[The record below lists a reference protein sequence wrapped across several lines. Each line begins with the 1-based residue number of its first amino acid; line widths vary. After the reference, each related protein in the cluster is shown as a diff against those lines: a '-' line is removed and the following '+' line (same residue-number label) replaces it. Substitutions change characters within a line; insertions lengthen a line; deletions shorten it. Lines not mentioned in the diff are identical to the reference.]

1 MNGSF
6 DTPKMKV
13 IIHGGFFSES
23 ATNQETKKA
32 KQDTLAQIVTKAYQY
47 LATHTAL
54 ETVVYTVRLLEDDE
68 LFNAGIGSQIQSD
81 GKVRLSA
88 SLMDGKTQKFS
99 GVINL
104 EDVKNP
110 INVAQKLLEYD
121 DRVLSGEGALAFA
134 RANGADYFNP
144 ITVQRQAEYEAKLNQ
159 AERKGTVGCV
169 ALDADGNLAA
179 ATSTGG
185 KGFEIPCRVSDSATT
200 AGNFA
205 NGFAAI
211 SCTGVGEDIVSGA
224 LASKIVTRVTDG
236 FSLQAACDKSFTEL
250 KEFDGFAGVIGIAAN
265 GEIYHCDSHPY
276 MVWASFDVNLQVF
289 N

>member
-1 MNGSF
+1 
-6 DTPKMKV
+6 MKL

-23 ATNQETKKA
+23 STNQETKKA
-32 KQDTLAQIVTKAYQY
+32 KQDALASIVTLGHEY
-47 LATHTAL
+47 LKTHTAL
-54 ETVVYTVRLLEDDE
+54 ETVVYTVGLLEDNE

-88 SLMDGKTQKFS
+88 ALMDGKTEKFS
-99 GVINL
+99 GVINV

-110 INVAQKLLEYD
+110 IRIAHNLLTYD
-121 DRVLSGEGALAFA
+121 DRVLSGDGAQRFA
-134 RANGADYFNP
+134 RDNGFEYFNP
-144 ITVQRQAEYEAKLNQ
+144 IITQRQAEYEAKLNQ
-159 AERKGTVGCV
+159 KNNKGTVGCV

-185 KGFEIPCRVSDSATT
+185 KGFEIPCRVSDSATV
-200 AGNFA
+200 AGNYA
-205 NGFAAI
+205 NQYAGI

-224 LASKIVTRVTDG
+224 LAAKIVTRVTDG
-236 FSLQAACDKSFTEL
+236 FSLKDASDKSFAEL
-250 KEFDGFAGVIGIAAN
+250 KAFDGFAGVVGISAS

-289 N
+289 S